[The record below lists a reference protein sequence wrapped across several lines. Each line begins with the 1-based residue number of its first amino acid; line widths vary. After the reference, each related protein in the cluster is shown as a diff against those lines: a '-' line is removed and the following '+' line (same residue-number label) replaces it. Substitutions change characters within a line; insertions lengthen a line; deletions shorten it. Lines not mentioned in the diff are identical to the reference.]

1 VLTFTNRFKIEA
13 EMAIDQIRVWLSHCE
28 AKEYQLKGR
37 YIQYHEPTSTVH
49 RLMYVRE
56 DRGKIYLLGEPLLY
70 PSGLWGALD
79 REEYDYEIQ
88 EISYENLAY
97 IADEIS
103 TI

>member
-1 VLTFTNRFKIEA
+1 
-13 EMAIDQIRVWLSHCE
+13 
-28 AKEYQLKGR
+28 
-37 YIQYHEPTSTVH
+37 
-49 RLMYVRE
+49 MYVRE